1 MPDTAPTTDRDD
13 SPPAVV
19 EKAQQTA
26 QKVMQWFPVRVWQRF
41 NERNGQTLAA
51 GASYQALFAMFAAI
65 YVVFA
70 GVGLWLGGNSDAIDS
85 LIDLINNALP
95 GVIGEPGSGAVMT
108 TDAVHQVASQSLTT
122 LGVTGVISLL
132 VVAWTAIG
140 WIGSI
145 RVTIRDIFGL
155 PAEQGNFVWL
165 KVRDLLAAIGF
176 ALLML
181 IGAVLGWAGTAA
193 LGWLFGLF
201 GWTDAGWLQALGT
214 LVTIVAMLLVNT
226 VTLMLL
232 FRFLSGTALHS
243 RDVIP
248 GAFVGALAVTV
259 LQLAFGFLIGKTP
272 SNPLLVT
279 FAVLI
284 GLLAWI
290 RFVMMAILVA
300 AAWVAVS
307 AEDHHLEL
315 SPMDADDRARHE
327 ADVLIDA
334 AVIDVRRAQAAQ
346 REAGVFA
353 RGSARRAVAHAENEL
368 ARLQRA
374 RAALD
379 E

>member
-1 MPDTAPTTDRDD
+1 MSDTAQKPDEETAG
-13 SPPAVV
+13 PAVV
-19 EKAQQTA
+19 AKAQQTA
-26 QKVMQWFPVRVWQRF
+26 KKVMNWFPVRVWQRF

-51 GASYQALFAMFAAI
+51 GASYQALFAMFAAL
-65 YVVFA
+65 YVAFA
-70 GVGLWLGGNSDAIDS
+70 GVGLWLGGNSDAIDG
-85 LIDLINNALP
+85 LIDVINGYLP
-95 GVIGEPGSGAVMT
+95 GVIGESGSGAVMT
-108 TDAVHQVASQSLTT
+108 REAVHQVASQSLTT
-122 LGVTGVISLL
+122 LGVTGIVSLL
-132 VVAWTAIG
+132 VVLWTAVG

-176 ALLML
+176 AVLML

-193 LGWLFGLF
+193 LGWVFSLF

-214 LVTIVAMLLVNT
+214 VVTIVAMLLVNA
-226 VTLMLL
+226 VTLMML
-232 FRFLSGTALHS
+232 FRFLTGTALQS

-248 GAFVGALAVTV
+248 GALVGAVAITV

-290 RFVMMAILVA
+290 RLVMMAMLVA

-307 AEDHHLEL
+307 AEDHDLEL
-315 SPMDADDRARHE
+315 VPVDPEEERRRE
-327 ADVLIDA
+327 ADTLVDA
-334 AVIDVRRAQAAQ
+334 ATIELRRLESEA
-346 REAGVFA
+346 ETAGVFT
-353 RGSARRAVAHAENEL
+353 RGRARRRVAHAENEL
-368 ARLQRA
+368 ARLQRE
-374 RAALD
+374 REALED
-379 E
+379 